1 MRRQLLVFA
10 SALAIAGCSET
21 PRVVPPPAP
30 PPRPVPA
37 PAPAPAPAPSPVPQG
52 PDWRDWPLT
61 PGDWVYRQDGRGSVA
76 FFGVAGGEAELILRC
91 DAGRGRVVL
100 SRKGEGVASVTVRT
114 TSTLRQIA
122 VQPLSGAAP
131 RLAAEPRRI
140 RCSTQWAIVAGDSSS
155 RATACP
161 RWWCPPMPRCCASPR
176 IAADRSA
183 ARARRWREERRDDP
197 QAPVRRMP
205 ALFAQAG
212 LRHAPARSLGYGRG
226 RESPGR
232 FPALRPRIPESLR
245 KRFYTRLVLR
255 LAVIQI
261 VGVPFEGACFFN

>member
-131 RLAAEPRRI
+131 RLAAE
-140 RCSTQWAIVAGDSSS
+140 
-155 RATACP
+155 
-161 RWWCPPMPRCCASPR
+161 
-176 IAADRSA
+176 
-183 ARARRWREERRDDP
+183 
-197 QAPVRRMP
+197 
-205 ALFAQAG
+205 F
-212 LRHAPARSLGYGRG
+212 APADPLLDAMGYSRG
-226 RESPGR
+226 RFLVQGNGLPTLVV
-232 FPALRPRIPESLR
+232 PAYAE
-245 KRFYTRLVLR
+245 VLR
-255 LAVIQI
+255 VAEDCR
-261 VGVPFEGACFFN
+261 G